1 MDVKQAVQIAKQY
14 VSELFEGEP
23 ITNVGLEEVVYEDE
37 SDTWKITI
45 GFSRPW
51 HRKNPMTAS
60 ERLASPFERS
70 YKVVEI
76 NDESGNIE
84 SLMDRILVARD

>member
-51 HRKNPMTAS
+51 HRTEPQTALPKCS
-60 ERLASPFERS
+60 AGPSSAPIKWSKLTTR
-70 YKVVEI
+70 
-76 NDESGNIE
+76 
-84 SLMDRILVARD
+84 VARSSL

>member
-51 HRKNPMTAS
+51 HRTKPQTAA
-60 ERLASPFERS
+60 EMLGGPFERS
-70 YKVVEI
+70 YKVVQI
-76 NDESGNIE
+76 DDESGKIE

>member
-14 VSELFEGEP
+14 VSDLFEGEP
-23 ITNVGLEEVVYEDE
+23 IANIGLEEVVYEDE
-37 SDTWKITI
+37 SNTWKITV

-51 HRKNPMTAS
+51 HRKSPLTAA
-60 ERLASPFERS
+60 EMLGGPFERA
-70 YKVVEI
+70 YKVVQI
-76 NDESGNIE
+76 DDGTGKIE

>member
-1 MDVKQAVQIAKQY
+1 MDVKQAVQAAKQY

-37 SDTWKITI
+37 SDTWEITV

-51 HRKNPMTAS
+51 HRKNPLTAA

-70 YKVVEI
+70 YKVVQI
-76 NDESGNIE
+76 DDKSGKIE
-84 SLMDRILVARD
+84 SLKDRILVARD